1 MNLLEEFE
9 SQTPAEYKIR
19 SEEALRWY
27 RQQMRAVRIN
37 AREFYR
43 TSGLRKTRRILSG
56 RFYTYYYEPKYH
68 INNPKTPTP
77 QTPFNMKNYY
87 RKY

>member
-27 RQQMRAVRIN
+27 QQQMRAVRLN

-43 TSGLRKTRRILSG
+43 TSGLKKTRRITNKAIYSQ
-56 RFYTYYYEPKYH
+56 K
-68 INNPKTPTP
+68 KT
-77 QTPFNMKNYY
+77 
-87 RKY
+87 